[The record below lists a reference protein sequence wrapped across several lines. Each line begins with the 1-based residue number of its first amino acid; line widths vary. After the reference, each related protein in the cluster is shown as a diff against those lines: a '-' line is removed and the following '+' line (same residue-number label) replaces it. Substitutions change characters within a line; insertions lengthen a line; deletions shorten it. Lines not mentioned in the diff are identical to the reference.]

1 MDFYTKS
8 LKVVVAVE
16 EQYLTT
22 DILQAGVMER
32 PVLPP
37 NLETIRSAAAHF
49 FKVFMLRIKRLTT
62 LPGDLVLMV
71 EQGLDI
77 GNPAYGQLQ
86 KLHKVDTENVRVGGE
101 EAGEASQAGYQAT
114 QGEADP
120 N

>member
-1 MDFYTKS
+1 
-8 LKVVVAVE
+8 
-16 EQYLTT
+16 
-22 DILQAGVMER
+22 
-32 PVLPP
+32 
-37 NLETIRSAAAHF
+37 
-49 FKVFMLRIKRLTT
+49 MLRIKRLTT

-120 N
+120 NLQVYQAIQGGRFAAAWEPKPSRALYITLTDGFNKVCKCEETDADANTSFNP